1 MPWSRATCPACKAE
15 LIYHPGKRTSST
27 GGEVP
32 CPYLSLPLAELRAG
46 HDQIYFGPW
55 RKMEATQLDI
65 QRAYN
70 QLGRHLTAIGTTLAK
85 RELPS
90 ARCDLAKAREADLSA
105 DPRGGA
111 PGPSPASGQRPL
123 LCPPGQRRSPPREW
137 DPSPPP
143 HGFRIVVRH
152 TGGAVPGRSLRCS
165 LSGGDGTLQGNAI
178 D

>member
-15 LIYHPGKRTSST
+15 RIYHPGKRTSST

-90 ARCDLAKAREADLSA
+90 ARCDLAKAREAYLSA
-105 DPRGGA
+105 DPREGS
-111 PGPSPASGQRPL
+111 PGL
-123 LCPPGQRRSPPREW
+123 LLLLDNALSYAHRVIDDLLHEIGL
-137 DPSPPP
+137 PP
-143 HGFRIVVRH
+143 HHPMDFESWYD
-152 TGGAVPGRSLRCS
+152 TPEVPFQDDL
-165 LSGGDGTLQGNAI
+165 
-178 D
+178 